1 MASNRFGSVVLSH
14 GSESTSCVTNLLV
27 QCRFRW
33 NSMWN
38 ENVIGRWMK
47 NFDFGFEI
55 LGESSMGDAW
65 DIAADLPFLIVK
77 DEELSEELA
86 HVSAVLASFNDES
99 TIAPQTQATD
109 DITRGQSQ
117 CPLASKPTTDAP
129 PQRRKKFSTNYQA
142 EICHLQTQV
151 EQLKRQ
157 LDEKS
162 VADSVEKVSWKHIA
176 WVELQAKRRALDV
189 NDQLKGNIQDN
200 KSFIHEMQTFFHKR
214 PRLTIESDI
223 QSEEWK
229 EYKLAAKASLRVA
242 AIHAIAD
249 RQYGR
254 MDTAF
259 INASLAG
266 VSHNVF
272 SLKTL
277 RVATDKVIV
286 QLINHATLAAPYH
299 AVGTAVW
306 QTSTSFLSV
315 KQATRRQRSWTP
327 TPSTTSA
334 SRPSTAFLATPT
346 RSPSFHEDEL
356 APHMIKGVDDQWGW
370 ITVAQLDNPKH
381 CRLTLLMQIMA
392 DASDAAPP
400 QLKVDAT
407 VDSITTAL
415 EKFSCSLMP
424 QRSLPTTEP
433 LGELNRIEVTGALPP
448 SLLACLERG
457 RRMERLMRRAVDRT
471 ILDFNPTKSVNH

>member
-1 MASNRFGSVVLSH
+1 
-14 GSESTSCVTNLLV
+14 
-27 QCRFRW
+27 
-33 NSMWN
+33 MWN

-86 HVSAVLASFNDES
+86 HVSAILASFNDES

-286 QLINHATLAAPYH
+286 QLINHVTLAAPYH

-306 QTSTSFLSV
+306 QTFHVLPLSETSH
-315 KQATRRQRSWTP
+315 ATTEVVDSNTIYDQCVETKHGIPCHSNTISKLYPEARRDVIVWRTV
-327 TPSTTSA
+327 
-334 SRPSTAFLATPT
+334 
-346 RSPSFHEDEL
+346 HEDEL
-356 APHMIKGVDDQWGW
+356 APHMIEGAVDDQWGW

>member
-176 WVELQAKRRALDV
+176 WETFKTTSRSSMRCKRSFT
-189 NDQLKGNIQDN
+189 ND
-200 KSFIHEMQTFFHKR
+200 R
-214 PRLTIESDI
+214 IESDI

-306 QTSTSFLSV
+306 QTSTSFLSTTEV
-315 KQATRRQRSWTP
+315 VDSNTIYDQCVETKHGIPCHSNTISKLYPEARRDVIVWRTV
-327 TPSTTSA
+327 
-334 SRPSTAFLATPT
+334 
-346 RSPSFHEDEL
+346 HEDEL